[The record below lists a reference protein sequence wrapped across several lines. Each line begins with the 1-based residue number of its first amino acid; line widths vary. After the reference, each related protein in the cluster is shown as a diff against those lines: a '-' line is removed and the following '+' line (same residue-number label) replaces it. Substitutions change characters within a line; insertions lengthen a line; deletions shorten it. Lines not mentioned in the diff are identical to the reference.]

1 MEENLLDKCRKEI
14 DEVDHE
20 LILLILK
27 RLKICKIV
35 GDYKKEKNLP
45 IYNEEREKAV
55 IKKIINYKNLISEFE
70 VSDSFI
76 NELWINIMSYSK
88 KIQDLHLLVHLKR
101 ILPYISMNK
110 MLKQYI
116 TGYIYFILFEKY

>member
-27 RLKICKIV
+27 RLKKCKIV
-35 GDYKKEKNLP
+35 VDYKKEKNLP

-76 NELWINIMSYSK
+76 NELWIFIMNYSK
-88 KIQDLHLLVHLKR
+88 ELQV
-101 ILPYISMNK
+101 
-110 MLKQYI
+110 
-116 TGYIYFILFEKY
+116 